1 MNAITIQE
9 ANFVLSFFP
18 LPNRETQIKT
28 EALNFFHFEWKTIFF
43 FSKIL
48 SNSAQSHS
56 MELRSFNMN
65 HPRVKRIKFSFLFF
79 LNLILSV

>member
-43 FSKIL
+43 F
-48 SNSAQSHS
+48 
-56 MELRSFNMN
+56 
-65 HPRVKRIKFSFLFF
+65 
-79 LNLILSV
+79 